1 MDWPDDSWIFSRF
14 IDYYDIRNIAAISCV
29 VATVLFVIG
38 GIGFL
43 LDAPWWHTGLVISAA
58 FSSALFFLF
67 WDGEKR
73 QIINQGGVDL
83 LIDIVILVVL
93 LA

>member
-1 MDWPDDSWIFSRF
+1 MDWPDDSWVFSRF
-14 IDYYDIRNIAAISCV
+14 IDYYDIRNIAAVACV
-29 VATVLFVIG
+29 VATLLFVIG
-38 GIGFL
+38 GIAFF
-43 LDAPWWHTGLVISAA
+43 LDASWWHTGLVISAA

-93 LA
+93 LV